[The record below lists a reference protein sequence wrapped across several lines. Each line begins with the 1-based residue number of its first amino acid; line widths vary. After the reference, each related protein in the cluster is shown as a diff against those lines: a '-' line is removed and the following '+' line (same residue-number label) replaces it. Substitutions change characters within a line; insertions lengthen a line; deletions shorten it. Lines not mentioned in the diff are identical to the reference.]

1 MMKLK
6 PAILALLDRHDL
18 KRLVDDLGI
27 ADVDRRSAEAMRA
40 ALARSHKAQPEML
53 LGYARKEQ
61 LPNAEALLQIK
72 DKFDLKI
79 SLK

>member
-6 PAILALLDRHDL
+6 PAILSALDRHDL
-18 KRLVDDLGI
+18 KRIVDDLDI

-40 ALARSHKAQPEML
+40 ALARSRKAESEVL

-61 LPNAEALLQIK
+61 IAEVCQALGVPAAGRK
-72 DKFDLKI
+72 E
-79 SLK
+79 